1 MCCRLLCSLQ
11 VFSNEGRIC
20 KQFKYCRFLSNSFL
34 FEFDLFRQPLP
45 DHQWTDFHL
54 LPSFQCSLIVFLLTN
69 YCSHTNSFEF
79 KIDNLRILISAEC
92 IAGAL
97 ARACVI
103 FFYHFFA
110 FFFPLSTRKLSDS
123 FVLMFSHFGIVLCW
137 IGYGCFWFVYFY
149 FSIGIRSKICCV
161 LFFSPSSPWCAR
173 MNENETEIN
182 WLLLLPAKWKGCC
195 AKKWYW
201 LWYRFK
207 DNF

>member
-161 LFFSPSSPWCAR
+161 LFFFSIFSLMRAYEWKRNRNQLTAASTSKMER
-173 MNENETEIN
+173 MLRKEVVLIVVSI
-182 WLLLLPAKWKGCC
+182 
-195 AKKWYW
+195 
-201 LWYRFK
+201 
-207 DNF
+207 